1 MDIIEQNAAGQIINR
16 HPWELARLDIVMN
29 LINLIK
35 PGLNGRFSEEG
46 VILDIGC
53 GDGFVARE
61 VALRFPSYRVI
72 GIDTKYDKK
81 NGCKDDQK
89 IPNLEFHKSVKQ
101 IDSTIKQ
108 ADLVMM
114 LDVLEHIEDDES
126 FLGDIMS
133 GNIFNA
139 DTLFFLTVPAHQAL
153 FSRHD
158 TQLCHYRR
166 YSLDELK
173 NLSGKAGISIISAG
187 NFFFLPILQRI
198 FEIFI
203 DKTNLASN
211 TKKIGVAGW
220 EHGLFFTSIVKKIL
234 ISDFKFSERLKK
246 SKILLPGLSC
256 YLIGKKQNGQKQES

>member
-29 LINLIK
+29 LIELSLK
-35 PGLNGRFSEEG
+35 GRFSEEG

-53 GDGFVARE
+53 GDGFVARA
-61 VALRFPSYRVI
+61 VALRFPNYRVI
-72 GIDTKYDKK
+72 GIDNKYDKK
-81 NGCKDDQK
+81 NACKDDQK
-89 IPNLEFHKSVKQ
+89 IPNLEFHKSLDQ
-101 IDSTIKQ
+101 IDSIIKP

-126 FLGDIMS
+126 FLRDIVS

-158 TQLCHYRR
+158 IQLCHYRR

-173 NLSGKAGISIISAG
+173 SLSKKAGISIIRSG

-198 FEIFI
+198 FEICL
-203 DKTNLASN
+203 DKTDFTSES
-211 TKKIGVAGW
+211 KKIGVSGW
-220 EHGLFFTSIVKKIL
+220 EHGAFFTSIVKKIL
-234 ISDFKFSERLKK
+234 ISDFRLSEKLKK

-256 YLIGKKQNGQKQES
+256 YLIGKKQNRLKQEL